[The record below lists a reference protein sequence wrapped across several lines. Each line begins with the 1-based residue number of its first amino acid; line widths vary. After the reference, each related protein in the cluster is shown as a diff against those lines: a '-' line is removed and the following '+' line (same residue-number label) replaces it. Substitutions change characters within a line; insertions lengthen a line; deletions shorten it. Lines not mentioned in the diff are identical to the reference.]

1 MRATELS
8 TRLACAD
15 AYLMNGQADGRWD
28 IVSDAIRM
36 RCRIL
41 AEAGVPE
48 YASWKNDTRQLP
60 RRP

>member
-1 MRATELS
+1 MTPTTLAVRLS
-8 TRLACAD
+8 CAD
-15 AYLMNGQADGRWD
+15 AYLASGQEEGRWD

-41 AEAGVPE
+41 CEAGVPE
-48 YASWKNDTRQLP
+48 YQIWKSDIHRLP